1 MNKNQINQILE
12 NVSDA
17 ALVPDVVFQL
27 TQDCKLLLAE
37 VQRLESRRDA
47 DRKAVY
53 EANQLAETY
62 MKRCQELYDKLKKAE
77 KPTGDIAKPVVDAL
91 NRLADT
97 HINVKFEKAGLEDFS
112 TAELVK
118 ELSKRDGVSRNDI
131 EPRMKLTHYVAGP
144 AIVLTV
150 ID

>member
-1 MNKNQINQILE
+1 MDKNQINQIQE
-12 NVSDA
+12 NLYDA
-17 ALVPDVVFQL
+17 EQVPDVVFQL
-27 TQDCKLLLAE
+27 TEDCKSLLKE
-37 VQRLESRRDA
+37 VERLESQHKA
-47 DRKAVY
+47 DQNAVE
-53 EANQLAETY
+53 EASQLAETY

>member
-1 MNKNQINQILE
+1 MDKNQINQIAE

-17 ALVPDVVFQL
+17 EQVPDVVFQL

-37 VQRLESRRDA
+37 VERLEARHKA
-47 DRKAVY
+47 DQMAVE
-53 EANQLAETY
+53 EANQIAETY

-77 KPTGDIAKPVVDAL
+77 KSAGDIAKPVVDML

-97 HINVKFEKAGLEDFS
+97 HINVKFEKASLEVFS

-118 ELSKRDGVSRNDI
+118 ELSKREGVSRKDI
-131 EPRMKLTHYVAGP
+131 ASHSSDIGYFEGP

>member
-1 MNKNQINQILE
+1 MDKNQINQIAE
-12 NVSDA
+12 NLSDA
-17 ALVPDVVFQL
+17 EQVPDVVFQL
-27 TQDCKLLLAE
+27 TEDCKLLLKE
-37 VQRLESRRDA
+37 IECLEARHKA
-47 DRKAVY
+47 DQKAVE

-97 HINVKFEKAGLEDFS
+97 HINVKFEKACLEDFS
-112 TAELVK
+112 TSELVK
-118 ELSKRDGVSRNDI
+118 ELSKREGVSRKDI
-131 EPRMKLTHYVAGP
+131 SPHSSDIGYFEGP